1 MDAGFSR
8 KGVTMKI
15 FNLYGKSMDSTT
27 NKTRCAMA
35 GKTKI
40 PALLSL
46 SLMFMVFTA
55 FSAFAFKDG
64 DSREY
69 IENYMKEQ
77 CYHAGKDGSWE
88 EYTDGS
94 WVFHKNSG
102 YDAVLEWVEDGG
114 KYYFCGAQHRLESN
128 MYTSWGLYV
137 GEDGAYDPEKEVWLK
152 EARPGQGVT
161 YSNGDVS
168 YTFDYHDDQDKYS
181 FCTVKV
187 KTKTSEGTETESY
200 KMDLSG
206 NNTFMIYEN
215 RYWLPESTL
224 SVMPSGDEI
233 NVCVNGVTTTYKAD
247 SKDAIDLSFVY
258 KETAY
263 AKNWE
268 ERMLLGAGAQGGKA
282 EGTGTG
288 NTAGPN
294 KTGVANTKAQ
304 KKSDSE
310 TKTVSEK
317 KSDSKKKSVSEK
329 MSGFDD
335 DEDAISK

>member
-1 MDAGFSR
+1 MDVGFSR

-40 PALLSL
+40 LALLSL

-55 FSAFAFKDG
+55 ISALAFKDG

-77 CYHAGKDGSWE
+77 CYH
-88 EYTDGS
+88 
-94 WVFHKNSG
+94 V
-102 YDAVLEWVEDGG
+102 
-114 KYYFCGAQHRLESN
+114 
-128 MYTSWGLYV
+128 
-137 GEDGAYDPEKEVWLK
+137 
-152 EARPGQGVT
+152 
-161 YSNGDVS
+161 
-168 YTFDYHDDQDKYS
+168 
-181 FCTVKV
+181 
-187 KTKTSEGTETESY
+187 
-200 KMDLSG
+200 
-206 NNTFMIYEN
+206 
-215 RYWLPESTL
+215 
-224 SVMPSGDEI
+224 
-233 NVCVNGVTTTYKAD
+233 
-247 SKDAIDLSFVY
+247 
-258 KETAY
+258 
-263 AKNWE
+263 
-268 ERMLLGAGAQGGKA
+268 GKA

-294 KTGVANTKAQ
+294 KTGVANTKAK

-310 TKTVSEK
+310 TKNVSEK
-317 KSDSKKKSVSEK
+317 KSDSKNKSVSEK

>member
-1 MDAGFSR
+1 
-8 KGVTMKI
+8 
-15 FNLYGKSMDSTT
+15 
-27 NKTRCAMA
+27 
-35 GKTKI
+35 
-40 PALLSL
+40 
-46 SLMFMVFTA
+46 
-55 FSAFAFKDG
+55 
-64 DSREY
+64 
-69 IENYMKEQ
+69 
-77 CYHAGKDGSWE
+77 
-88 EYTDGS
+88 
-94 WVFHKNSG
+94 
-102 YDAVLEWVEDGG
+102 
-114 KYYFCGAQHRLESN
+114 
-128 MYTSWGLYV
+128 
-137 GEDGAYDPEKEVWLK
+137 
-152 EARPGQGVT
+152 
-161 YSNGDVS
+161 
-168 YTFDYHDDQDKYS
+168 
-181 FCTVKV
+181 
-187 KTKTSEGTETESY
+187 
-200 KMDLSG
+200 
-206 NNTFMIYEN
+206 
-215 RYWLPESTL
+215 WLPESTL

-310 TKTVSEK
+310 NKTVSE
-317 KSDSKKKSVSEK
+317 KKSVSEK